1 MKKLKV
7 LNHLLKSTG
16 THPDALLHLLRTA
29 PAIYREYR
37 KYCEMAG
44 PKTDVKLTHLCV
56 KDRRSNAGTVSGHYF
71 HQDLFVARRIY
82 ENKPE
87 RHVDVG
93 SAIHG
98 FVAHVAVFREIE
110 VFDIRALPD
119 TVRNIRFNQMDLQN
133 MRPEYCEYCD
143 SLSCLHALEHFGLG
157 RYGDSL
163 DVNGHVKGFESLA
176 MMLRSGGRLY
186 LSVPIGRE
194 RVEFNAHRVFNP
206 ATILNILSEQFDL
219 KGFSYV
225 DDHGDFFENVQLTA
239 TKISNILQ
247 EVIYG
252 CGIFEA
258 VKR

>member
-1 MKKLKV
+1 MGKLTVVK
-7 LNHLLKSTG
+7 HLLSSTG
-16 THPDALLHLLRTA
+16 THPDTLLHLLRTA
-29 PAIYREYR
+29 PAIYREYKKFR
-37 KYCEMAG
+37 QMAG
-44 PKTDVKLTHLCV
+44 SDADVKLTHVCV
-56 KDRRSNAGTVSGHYF
+56 RDRRAGAGTVAGHYF

-82 ENKPE
+82 ENRPE

-119 TVRNIRFNQMDLQN
+119 TVHNIRFKQMDLQKI
-133 MRPEYCEYCD
+133 RPEYREYCD

-157 RYGDSL
+157 RYGDEL
-163 DVNGHVKGFESLA
+163 DVHGHVKGFASLA
-176 MMLRSGGRLY
+176 SMLKPGGRIY

-206 ATILNILSEQFDL
+206 ATILDLMHPQFDL
-219 KGFSYV
+219 AGFVYV
-225 DDHGDFFENVQLTA
+225 NDRGDLIENVEPTD
-239 TKISNILQ
+239 TVISKILQ
-247 EVIYG
+247 EVVYG

>member
-1 MKKLKV
+1 MGKLKV
-7 LNHLLKSTG
+7 LSHLLSSTG
-16 THPDALLHLLRTA
+16 THPDALFHLLRTA
-29 PAIYREYR
+29 PTIYREYR
-37 KYCEMAG
+37 KFRQMAG
-44 PKTDVKLTHLCV
+44 SDVDVKLTHLCV
-56 KDRRSNAGTVSGHYF
+56 RDRRASAGTVSGHYF

-82 ENKPE
+82 ENRPE

-119 TVRNIRFNQMDLQN
+119 TVQNISFTQMDLQQ
-133 MRPEYCEYCD
+133 MRPEYREYCD

-157 RYGDSL
+157 RYGDAL
-163 DVNGHVKGFESLA
+163 DLNGHVKGYESLA
-176 MMLRSGGRLY
+176 SMIKHGGRLY

-194 RVEFNAHRVFNP
+194 RVEFNAHRVFSP
-206 ATILNILSEQFDL
+206 ATILNLLQRHFDL
-219 KGFSYV
+219 AGFAYV
-225 DDHGDFFENVQLTA
+225 NDQGNLIENVELTDSNI
-239 TKISNILQ
+239 TKILR
-247 EVIYG
+247 EVVYG